1 MQSILKSIK
10 IFIYGALAGVAL
22 SLLIGIVAPELKS
35 LILLLLRAK
44 IEAQESLVRDV
55 GVAILLNNLFASL
68 LCSYGGFFTT
78 KAFLRLGSG
87 SDARLRILRRLDPR
101 LRHVKEESLKFY
113 LSLFIFPVFILF
125 LNGAV
130 LGFLFGFFIHS
141 PAEYFAR
148 LNSHGITELPAI
160 ILSGSIGL
168 RIGERMLPRLNTDFE
183 KELTVEVKQS
193 LKIYVYVI
201 ILLAVSAYLETS

>member
-130 LGFLFGFFIHS
+130 LGFLFGFYTDS
-141 PAEYFAR
+141 PGEYLQR
-148 LNSHGITELPAI
+148 LYPHVIAELPAI

-168 RIGERMLPRLNTDFE
+168 RIAGALLPWLNTNFE
-183 KELTVEVKQS
+183 KMLTIEVKES
-193 LKIYVYVI
+193 LRVYTLVLG
-201 ILLAVSAYLETS
+201 LLFIGAYLEAM